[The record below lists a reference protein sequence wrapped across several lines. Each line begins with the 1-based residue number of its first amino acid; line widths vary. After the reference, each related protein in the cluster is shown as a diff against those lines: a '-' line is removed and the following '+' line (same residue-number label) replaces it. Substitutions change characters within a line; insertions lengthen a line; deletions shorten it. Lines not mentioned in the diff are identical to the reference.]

1 MPAPARPLSD
11 AQIGGVSA
19 TPPTAESDLEPADP
33 SLSSSGEQP
42 HRLPLSSINT
52 GSQLDASL
60 PSPSLSPITAAANLA
75 RNTGYTG
82 LFGGDDDYD
91 DTTDI
96 STLDASQ
103 DKLDDS
109 NSGSFNLQDGMLQL
123 KHMQTRHKI
132 GTPPNEARQ
141 GKPQLST
148 PTLMEIP
155 TMIDAFDAMPMEMQT
170 YFMYQMLRRCAKPT
184 LHFVADVVN
193 PTLKCDFLGVL
204 PLELSQIVIRN
215 LDAQSMCRAAQVSK
229 RWRVVINS
237 DEKAWKDLLDR
248 DGYQLPDGEMERAVR
263 EGWGW
268 QHPGTTGWERDI
280 SNVLCSRVEC
290 DLSPPRSSNS
300 GFVAAYEE
308 DSTSRPKRKST
319 SKHTT
324 SQKRQK
330 RRVTPTLRSYSQPP
344 AWMRSLESAQ
354 GPNAHANAAALAVP
368 NPSVGLSSLR
378 SLHLY
383 KSLYQRHHTIRKS
396 WMMED
401 TQPQHLAFRAHDRHV
416 VTCLQFDTDKIL
428 TGSDDTSINVYDTKT
443 GASRRK
449 LEGHE
454 GGVWALQYD
463 GDTLVSGSTDRS
475 VRVWDIKTGKC
486 LQIFQGHTSTV
497 RCLVILKPTKI
508 GTNAD

>member
-1 MPAPARPLSD
+1 YTTSTVTSKVTPLPKTVPSAPPFTDANPTKRVVPPVSLAEAAEIASLHRRSKKPRPHLSRTTRTERSDPRTVTEQVTCRTSDAVGNLSPVTPDTASDIAGQRPLPKSEGVIGSGRRPLSRSRYEDSEQMEHASQPRSGVSRASVAGTSHQGTSSHHGSGYFSNMPAPARPLSD
-11 AQIGGVSA
+11 VQIGGVSA

-103 DKLDDS
+103 DKLDDG
-109 NSGSFNLQDGMLQL
+109 NSGSFDLQDGMLQL

-132 GTPPNEARQ
+132 GTPPNEARH

-229 RWRVVINS
+229 
-237 DEKAWKDLLDR
+237 
-248 DGYQLPDGEMERAVR
+248 
-263 EGWGW
+263 
-268 QHPGTTGWERDI
+268 
-280 SNVLCSRVEC
+280 
-290 DLSPPRSSNS
+290 
-300 GFVAAYEE
+300 
-308 DSTSRPKRKST
+308 
-319 SKHTT
+319 
-324 SQKRQK
+324 
-330 RRVTPTLRSYSQPP
+330 
-344 AWMRSLESAQ
+344 
-354 GPNAHANAAALAVP
+354 
-368 NPSVGLSSLR
+368 
-378 SLHLY
+378 
-383 KSLYQRHHTIRKS
+383 
-396 WMMED
+396 
-401 TQPQHLAFRAHDRHV
+401 
-416 VTCLQFDTDKIL
+416 
-428 TGSDDTSINVYDTKT
+428 
-443 GASRRK
+443 
-449 LEGHE
+449 
-454 GGVWALQYD
+454 
-463 GDTLVSGSTDRS
+463 
-475 VRVWDIKTGKC
+475 
-486 LQIFQGHTSTV
+486 
-497 RCLVILKPTKI
+497 
-508 GTNAD
+508 